1 MNKITSL
8 LSLIIL
14 IGCTATQSN
23 IKTDSIETFNL
34 SNYNE
39 FNIKINN
46 TNISAEVN
54 PIVLE
59 RFKENLKTA
68 VEQRGLKYNKDSNI
82 VFDINFTTKETVE
95 SDPLNFY
102 YSRYYY
108 DYYRYRDDVYNV
120 TQNILRVNLRNLDD
134 DKIDEN
140 IASVALKITLFQ
152 QFRHAITRHD
162 PFIITRRAFSA

>member
-1 MNKITSL
+1 MKKITSL
-8 LSLIIL
+8 LTLILII
-14 IGCTATQSN
+14 GCSTTQSN

-46 TNISAEVN
+46 NNVSAEVN
-54 PIVLE
+54 PIILE

-68 VEQRGLKYNKDSNI
+68 IEERGLVYNKDSNI

-95 SDPLNFY
+95 SDPFNYY

-108 DYYRYRDDVYNV
+108 DYYRYRDDIYNV
-120 TQNILRVNLRNLDD
+120 TQNILRVNLRNLND
-134 DKIDEN
+134 DKTLWTVVTIWRNGSNRSISYDDASNTLVDE
-140 IASVALKITLFQ
+140 IMISFL
-152 QFRHAITRHD
+152 
-162 PFIITRRAFSA
+162 

>member
-1 MNKITSL
+1 MKKITTIF
-8 LSLIIL
+8 SLIVL
-14 IGCTATQSN
+14 IGCSTTQSN

-34 SNYNE
+34 GNYNE

-46 TNISAEVN
+46 ANMSAEVN

-59 RFKENLKTA
+59 RFKEDLKTA
-68 VEQRGLKYNKDSNI
+68 IEERGLKYNSDSKI

-108 DYYRYRDDVYNV
+108 DYYRYRDDIYNV
-120 TQNILRVNLRNLDD
+120 TQNILRVNLRNLED
-134 DKIDEN
+134 DKTLWTVVTVWRDGSNRSISYDDASNMLVDE
-140 IASVALKITLFQ
+140 IMISFL
-152 QFRHAITRHD
+152 
-162 PFIITRRAFSA
+162 

>member
-1 MNKITSL
+1 MKKITTIFGL
-8 LSLIIL
+8 VVL
-14 IGCTATQSN
+14 IGCSTTQSN

-34 SNYNE
+34 GNYNE

-46 TNISAEVN
+46 ANMSAEVN

-59 RFKENLKTA
+59 RFKENLKSA
-68 VEQRGLKYNKDSNI
+68 IEERGLKYSSDSKI

-108 DYYRYRDDVYNV
+108 DYYRYRDDIYNV
-120 TQNILRVNLRNLDD
+120 TQNILRVNLRNLED
-134 DKIDEN
+134 DKTLWTVVTVWRDGSNRSISYDDASNMLVDE
-140 IASVALKITLFQ
+140 IMISFL
-152 QFRHAITRHD
+152 
-162 PFIITRRAFSA
+162 

>member
-1 MNKITSL
+1 MKKITTIF
-8 LSLIIL
+8 SLIVL
-14 IGCTATQSN
+14 FGCSTTQSN

-34 SNYNE
+34 GNYNE

-46 TNISAEVN
+46 ANMSAEVN

-68 VEQRGLKYNKDSNI
+68 IEERGLKYNSDSKI

-108 DYYRYRDDVYNV
+108 DYYRYRDDIYNV
-120 TQNILRVNLRNLDD
+120 TQNILRVNLRNLED
-134 DKIDEN
+134 DKTLWTVVTVWRDGSNRSISYDDASNMLVDE
-140 IASVALKITLFQ
+140 IMISFL
-152 QFRHAITRHD
+152 
-162 PFIITRRAFSA
+162 

>member
-1 MNKITSL
+1 MKKITTIFCL
-8 LSLIIL
+8 VVL
-14 IGCTATQSN
+14 IGCTSTQSN

-34 SNYNE
+34 GNYNE

-46 TNISAEVN
+46 ANMSAEVN

-68 VEQRGLKYNKDSNI
+68 IEQRGLKYNSDSKI
-82 VFDINFTTKETVE
+82 VFYINFTTKETVE

-108 DYYRYRDDVYNV
+108 DYYRYRDDIYNV
-120 TQNILRVNLRNLDD
+120 TQNILRVNLRNLED
-134 DKIDEN
+134 DKTLWTVVTVWRDGSNRSISYDDASNMLVDE
-140 IASVALKITLFQ
+140 IMISFL
-152 QFRHAITRHD
+152 
-162 PFIITRRAFSA
+162 